1 MAQDSSAGDAF
12 TGLVL
17 EIFRINGR
25 ILADGDRLVAD
36 LGLTSARWQ
45 VLGAIALAGRPL
57 PVSHIARN
65 MGLTRQSVQRVVNE
79 LARDGL
85 VDFAANPHHQR
96 AKLILLTA
104 AGEAA
109 YEGASARQVVWAKRI
124 ADGIDPAGLDAA
136 THLLGVLRQRLEGQS
151 GTADNT
157 APDDATNEEDPTWS
171 P

>member
-1 MAQDSSAGDAF
+1 MPHETSASDAF

-25 ILADGDRLVAD
+25 ILAEGDRLVAD

-65 MGLTRQSVQRVVNE
+65 MGLTRQAVQRVVNE

-96 AKLILLTA
+96 AKLIVLTA

-109 YEGASARQVVWAKRI
+109 YEGASARQVIWAKRI
-124 ADGIDPAGLDAA
+124 AAGIDADRLDAA
-136 THLLGVLRQRLEGQS
+136 THLLGVLRHRLEGSS
-151 GTADNT
+151 GT
-157 APDDATNEEDPTWS
+157 PDEEDPTWS